1 MPIKDMGDHRRRS
14 RVGRWEVSL
23 LTCGVISPHVIIEVM
38 ESHLDKREVSYW
50 QAELGGGLV
59 KLNT

>member
-1 MPIKDMGDHRRRS
+1 M
-14 RVGRWEVSL
+14 

-38 ESHLDKREVSYW
+38 ESHLDKREVSCW

-59 KLNT
+59 KLNTYLTTVWVKQRDFR